1 MELSEYIKHKR
12 PTLAASSIVTYA
24 STLRGLYYRVFN
36 SRDIDFKKYDDSKTI
51 LEYLKDLAPNKRK
64 TILSA
69 VYIIT
74 DNDKYRNQ
82 MIRDCKAYSKDIS
95 TQEKS
100 PSQEASWMNTTE
112 IKKVFDTLAKHAALL
127 YKKESLSTND
137 LQDIQ
142 NYIIVAL
149 VAGIFIPP
157 RRSLDYTHFK
167 LKDIDPK
174 LNYFEKKT
182 MVFNFYKTAKFYGKQ
197 VIDIPPPLLK
207 ILKKWI
213 AINPTQ
219 WLLFDTKGQQL
230 SPVKLYQ
237 RLNKIFGK
245 GRSINQLRHS
255 YLTDKY
261 EDTIKVNEALANDM
275 QKMGSSPAQSKLYI
289 KKNE

>member
-24 STLRGLYYRVFN
+24 SILRGLYYRVFN

-82 MIRDCKAYSKDIS
+82 MIQDCKAYSKDIS

-100 PSQEASWMNTTE
+100 PSQEASWMNTAE
-112 IKKVFDTLAKHAALL
+112 IKKVFDTLAKHATFL
-127 YKKESLSTND
+127 YKKESLSTDD

-149 VAGIFIPP
+149 VAGLFIPP

-197 VIDIPPPLLK
+197 VIDVPPPLLK

-213 AINPTQ
+213 SINPTQ

-230 SPVKLYQ
+230 SPVKLNQ

-275 QKMGSSPAQSKLYI
+275 QKMGSSPAQSQLYI
-289 KKNE
+289 KK

>member
-12 PTLAASSIVTYA
+12 PNLAASSIVTYT
-24 STLRGLYYRVFN
+24 SILRGLYFKVFK
-36 SRDIDFKKYDDSKTI
+36 SRDIDFKKFDDTTAI
-51 LEYLKDLAPNKRK
+51 LSYLKDLPGNKRK
-64 TILSA
+64 TILAA
-69 VYIIT
+69 VFIIT
-74 DNDKYRNQ
+74 NNDKYRNQ
-82 MIRDCKAYSKDIS
+82 MIQDCKAYSKDIS

-100 PSQEASWMNTTE
+100 PSQEASWMKTDD
-112 IKKVFDTLAKHAALL
+112 IKKAFDTLAKHANFL
-127 YKKESLSTND
+127 YKKESLSTDD

-149 VAGIFIPP
+149 VAGVFIPP

-167 LKDIDPK
+167 IKEIDPK

-197 VIDIPPPLLK
+197 VIDIPPALFK
-207 ILKKWI
+207 IIKKWLS
-213 AINPTQ
+213 INPTE

-230 SPVKLYQ
+230 SPVKLNQ
-237 RLNKIFGK
+237 RLNKVFGK

-275 QKMGSSPAQSKLYI
+275 QKMGSSPAQSQLYI
-289 KKNE
+289 KRE